1 MTPADDDVV
10 ISDTPPR
17 RVRDFGDLV
26 RLAGTVLAG
35 IAVMLVAVFLRG
47 LASGV
52 EMDVHSASAL
62 VSWLGDLPTLMIS
75 QLATFLVLFSVLI
88 QIAMAREWRQAVS
101 SMVALVAG
109 YALAAGASALI
120 VAVGPRPLIMGL
132 WSVTSDNGFL
142 LPDLY
147 AGMAAFLTAAGP
159 HRLRSTVRWGWNI
172 VSAVAV
178 TLVVL
183 STNSLAGVLL
193 SFAIGRTAGLCI
205 RLAVGTQNKGAWGA
219 AIVEALAGVG
229 VHVRTLT
236 RRDGDGRD
244 PNALTA
250 SLADD
255 LVESSRIYDV
265 VDRSGR
271 GYVVSVLDAQ
281 AHTSG
286 YLAQTWQWIKLA
298 AVSVHSDRSAR
309 DAVQHHQ
316 AMLLLL
322 SNAGLPAMRPYAASE
337 QAESAMLVFEDS
349 PALETLD
356 TRGPDALDDARMA
369 AYLRYLDAA
378 NRRGVTHRNITPACL
393 ALTTDGSGKDGG
405 EPVVAGWQTGDSA
418 STAANVA
425 IDRVQMLALF
435 SALADVDR
443 TIAAARTVW
452 DDDALIDL
460 VPFVQRVGVP
470 RATRSLPGWSKRT
483 LDDLRDGLRALAPQ
497 DVADTLPQVSISR
510 FSLKSIIATALLA
523 VALMVLVTQ
532 LNMEQVIEA
541 VRGAN
546 PWMAALSF
554 VFACLTWVA
563 SGITLGTFIDRD
575 RRDPMG
581 IFMSQAASS
590 FASVSMPAG
599 MGPAFVNLQYL
610 RRLGYKGPVATAI
623 TTAVAAFQVIATF
636 LLIVVIGLFTGR
648 STFSGT
654 VPTNTLVV
662 VVAAVVVAASCAMAV
677 PQVRRLVVD
686 KLVPLVAA
694 YARQLLDLLTRPK
707 QLAVGLV
714 SAFVQCMCFGMAFWA
729 ALMAFGWESNVF
741 ETCFVFLLANTLGS
755 AVPTP
760 GGLGA
765 VEAALMAGFAATG
778 VPSAVALSAT
788 LVYRLATYWLRI
800 PLGALAM
807 QWLSKRNL
815 V

>member
-1 MTPADDDVV
+1 MAGADDSVM

-26 RLAGTVLAG
+26 RLAGSVLASV
-35 IAVMLVAVFLRG
+35 AVMLIAVFLRG

-52 EMDVHSASAL
+52 ERDVHSASAW

-75 QLATFLVLFSVLI
+75 QLATFLVVFSVLI

-109 YALAAGASALI
+109 YAVVGLASRAI
-120 VAVGPRPLIMGL
+120 VAVGPQSLVNGL
-132 WSVTSDNGFL
+132 WSVTSDGGFL
-142 LPDLY
+142 LPDVY

-172 VSAVAV
+172 ICGVAV
-178 TLVVL
+178 VLVVM
-183 STNSLAGVLL
+183 STNSLSGVLL

-205 RLAVGTQNKGAWGA
+205 RLAAGTQNKGAWGS
-219 AIVEALAGVG
+219 AIVEALGSVG
-229 VHVRTLT
+229 IHVRTLA
-236 RRDGDGRD
+236 RRGDESGD
-244 PNALTA
+244 PNALAT

-265 VDRSGR
+265 RDESGKN
-271 GYVVSVLDAQ
+271 YMVSVLDAQ

-298 AVSVHSDRSAR
+298 AVSVRSDRTVR
-309 DAVQHHQ
+309 EAVQHHQ
-316 AMLLLL
+316 AMLLALDRI
-322 SNAGLPAMRPYAASE
+322 GLPAMRPYAVAE
-337 QAESAMLVFEDS
+337 QAESAMLVLEVS
-349 PALETLD
+349 PTLKPLNALT
-356 TRGPDALDDARMA
+356 GAPDKSNGLDDALMEG
-369 AYLRYLDAA
+369 YLRYLDAA

-393 ALTTDGSGKDGG
+393 ALTGEG
-405 EPVVAGWQTGDSA
+405 EPVIAGWQTGDSA
-418 STAANVA
+418 STPANVS
-425 IDRVQMLALF
+425 IDRVQALALF
-435 SALADVDR
+435 AALAGADR
-443 TIAAARTVW
+443 TIAAARRVW
-452 DDDALIDL
+452 DDGALVDL
-460 VPFVQRVGVP
+460 VPFVQPVAVP
-470 RATRSLPGWSKRT
+470 RATRSLPDWSKRT
-483 LDDLRDGLRALAPQ
+483 LDDLRDGLRALAPE
-497 DVADTLPQVSISR
+497 DVADSLPQVTLSR
-510 FSLKSIIATALLA
+510 FSIKSVIATALLV
-523 VALMVLVTQ
+523 VALMVIVTQ
-532 LNMEQVIEA
+532 LNMEQVIQA

-546 PWMAALSF
+546 LWMAALSF
-554 VFACLTWVA
+554 AFGCFTWVA
-563 SGITLGTFIDRD
+563 SGVTLGVFIDRE
-575 RRDPMG
+575 RRDPVG

-590 FASVSMPAG
+590 FVSVSMPAG

-610 RRLGYKGPVATAI
+610 RRLGYKGPLATAI
-623 TTAVAAFQVIATF
+623 MTAVAALQVIVTF
-636 LLIVVIGLFTGR
+636 LLIVGIALFTGR
-648 STFSGT
+648 STFSGM
-654 VPTNTLVV
+654 VPTNTLVIV
-662 VVAAVVVAASCAMAV
+662 IAAVTIALGCAMAI
-677 PQVRRLVVD
+677 PQVRRLVKD
-686 KLVPLVAA
+686 RLVPLAAA

-707 QLAVGLV
+707 QLVVGLIA
-714 SAFVQCMCFGMAFWA
+714 STVQCMCFGLAFWA

>member
-1 MTPADDDVV
+1 MAVADDSVV

-26 RLAGTVLAG
+26 RLAASVIAG
-35 IAVMLVAVFLRG
+35 VAVMLVAVFLRG

-75 QLATFLVLFSVLI
+75 QLATFLVLFSVLV

-109 YALAAGASALI
+109 YALAAGVSELI
-120 VAVGPRPLIMGL
+120 VLAGPQPLINGL
-132 WSVTSDNGFL
+132 WSVTSGNGPL

-147 AGMAAFLTAAGP
+147 AGMASFLTAAGP
-159 HRLRSTVRWGWNI
+159 RRLRSTVKWGWDI
-172 VSAVAV
+172 VCSVAV

-183 STNSLAGVLL
+183 STNSLSGVLL
-193 SFAIGRTAGLCI
+193 SFAIGRAAGLCI
-205 RLAVGTQNKGAWGA
+205 RLAVGTQNKGAWGSS
-219 AIVEALAGVG
+219 IVTALAGVG
-229 VHVRTLT
+229 VTVRSLA
-236 RRDGDGRD
+236 RRGGDSRD
-244 PNALTA
+244 ANARTA

-265 VDRSGR
+265 RDENGR
-271 GYVVSVLDAQ
+271 NYVVSVLDAQ
-281 AHTSG
+281 AYTSG

-298 AVSVHSDRSAR
+298 AASVHSDRSVR

-322 SNAGLPAMRPYAASE
+322 GNAGLQSMKPYAVAE
-337 QAESAMLVFEDS
+337 QSESAMLVFAANS
-349 PALETLD
+349 PTL
-356 TRGPDALDDARMA
+356 RPLGARDPNAVTDELMTGW
-369 AYLRYLDAA
+369 LRYLDAA
-378 NRRGVTHRNITPACL
+378 NRRGVTHRHITPDCL
-393 ALTTDGSGKDGG
+393 ALTGDGT
-405 EPVVAGWQTGDSA
+405 PVVAGWQTGDSG
-418 STAANVA
+418 SMPANVA
-425 IDRVQMLALF
+425 IDRVQMLAL
-435 SALADVDR
+435 LASLTDVNR

-452 DDDALIDL
+452 DDELLVDL

-470 RATRSLPGWSKRT
+470 KATRALSGWSKQT
-483 LDDLRDGLRALAPQ
+483 LDDLRNGLRALAPE
-497 DVADTLPQVSISR
+497 DVADTLPQVTISR
-510 FSLKSIIATALLA
+510 FSLKSFLATALLA
-523 VALMVLVTQ
+523 VALMVIVTQ
-532 LNMEQVIEA
+532 LNMEQVISA
-541 VRGAN
+541 ARNAN

-563 SGITLGTFIDRD
+563 SGVTLGTFIDRD
-575 RRDPMG
+575 RRDPVG
-581 IFMSQAASS
+581 ILMSQAASS

-610 RRLGYKGPVATAI
+610 RHLGYKGPVATAI
-623 TTAVAAFQVIATF
+623 MTAVVAFQGIVTF
-636 LLIVVIGLFTGR
+636 LMIVVIGLFTGR
-648 STFSGT
+648 STFSGM
-654 VPTNTLVV
+654 VPTNTLVIV
-662 VVAAVVVAASCAMAV
+662 IAAVVVAAAGAMAI

-686 KLVPLVAA
+686 KLLPLVAA
-694 YARQLLDLLTRPK
+694 YARQLLDLLTQPK
-707 QLAVGLV
+707 QLVVGLV

-755 AVPTP
+755 AIPTP

-807 QWLSKRNL
+807 QWLGKRNL
-815 V
+815 I